1 MALSGLKTSLNALR
15 EISSEIYH
23 QYLPEIDEDTDIS
36 RYAEPIFSVPAVYN
50 EFCQALVNRIV
61 YTQFENKSFRNP
73 FVVLDGDRIPL
84 GYAGQ
89 EIYVNPSKGRQFN
102 VDDFAGLLIKYEAD
116 VKVQYQTINSDLQY
130 PVTFTRQQLKK
141 AFVSWG
147 DLESFIDQLSNS
159 LYNGCY
165 IDEFNKV
172 KELVSGAYSMNI
184 AQVTTVSAI
193 NSEANAKAFVAKAR
207 ELFLNFQ
214 VPSSS
219 YNSWAKNGGE
229 GRPIVTWTNPE
240 DIVFIVRN
248 DVRAYMDVNVLAD
261 AFNLDRA
268 TLLGNI
274 LTVDNFDVYNDDGT
288 LHYDGSA
295 ILGIMADKAFFK
307 IRRQDT
313 FMDSFYNPNNRT
325 VQYYLNN
332 IKMYGISMFANHMI
346 FATGEPTVAPTA
358 ITTDVTSVE
367 VTVDSTA
374 EVKFETVPF
383 AANGTI
389 TYSDGASGEFFTVA
403 AKTGDPKTAV
413 LTGVKA
419 GSNKTL
425 TASATNPSG
434 ETITKTV
441 TVKVNAAS

>member
-36 RYAEPIFSVPAVYN
+36 RYAEPIFSVPEVYN

-89 EIYVNPSKGRQFN
+89 EIYVNPAKGRQFN
-102 VDDFAGLLIKYEAD
+102 VEDFAGLLIKYEAD
-116 VKVQYQTINSDLQY
+116 VKVQYQTINSDIQY

-159 LYNGCY
+159 LYNGAY
-165 IDEFNKV
+165 IDEYNKV
-172 KELVSGAYSMNI
+172 KELVAGAYSRNI

-193 NSEANAKAFVAKAR
+193 SSEATAKAFVTRAR

-219 YNSWAKNGGE
+219 YNSWAKNGGA
-229 GRPIVTWTNPE
+229 GRPITTWTNPE

-248 DVRAYMDVNVLAD
+248 DIRAYLDVNVLAD
-261 AFNLDRA
+261 SFNIDRA

-274 LTVDNFDVYNDDGT
+274 LTVDNFDVYNEDGT
-288 LHYDGSA
+288 LHYDGSK
-295 ILGIMADKAFFK
+295 ILGIIADKAFFR
-307 IRRQDT
+307 IRRQDM

-332 IKMYGISMFANHMI
+332 IKMYGISQFANHMV
-346 FATGEPTVAPTA
+346 FATEDPTVAPTE
-358 ITTDVTSVE
+358 IDTDITSVE
-367 VTVDSTA
+367 VTVGKTA
-374 EVKFETVPF
+374 EVKFTTVPF
-383 AANGTI
+383 SANGTI

-419 GSNKTL
+419 GNNKTL
-425 TASATNPSG
+425 TATATNPDG
-434 ETITKTV
+434 DTITKTV
-441 TVKVNAAS
+441 TVKVVSA

>member
-15 EISSEIYH
+15 EISSTIYH

-36 RYAEPIFSVPAVYN
+36 RYAEPIFTVPEIYN
-50 EFCQALVNRIV
+50 EFCNALVNRIV

-89 EIYVNPSKGRQFN
+89 EIYVNPAKGRAFN
-102 VDDFAGLLIKYEAD
+102 VDDFAGLLIKYEAS
-116 VKVQYQTINSDLQY
+116 VKVQYQTINSDIQY

-159 LYNGCY
+159 LYNGAY
-165 IDEFNKV
+165 IDEYNKV
-172 KELVSGAYSMNI
+172 KELVAGAYSRNI

-193 NSEANAKAFVAKAR
+193 SSEATAKAFVTRAR

-229 GRPIVTWTNPE
+229 GSPVVTWTNPE

-248 DVRAYMDVNVLAD
+248 DIRAYLDVNVLAES
-261 AFNLDRA
+261 FNIDRA

-274 LTVDNFDVYNDDGT
+274 LTVDNFDVYNEDGT
-288 LHYDGSA
+288 LHYDGSK
-295 ILGIMADKAFFK
+295 ILGIIADKAFFR
-307 IRRQDT
+307 IRRQDM

-332 IKMYGISMFANHMI
+332 IKMYGISQFANHMV
-346 FATGEPTVAPTA
+346 FATEDPTVAPTE
-358 ITTDVTSVE
+358 IDTDVTSVE
-367 VTVDSTA
+367 VTVGKTA
-374 EVKFETVPF
+374 EVKFTTVPF
-383 AANGTI
+383 SANGTI

-403 AKTGDPKTAV
+403 AKSGEPKTAV

-419 GSNKTL
+419 GNNKTL
-425 TASATNPSG
+425 TATATDPDG
-434 ETITKTV
+434 TTITKTV
-441 TVKVNAAS
+441 TVKVVSA

>member
-15 EISSEIYH
+15 EISSTIYH

-36 RYAEPIFSVPAVYN
+36 RYAEPIFSVPEVYN

-61 YTQFENKSFRNP
+61 FTQFENKSFRNP

-89 EIYVNPSKGRQFN
+89 EIYVNPAKGRQFN
-102 VDDFAGLLIKYEAD
+102 VEDYVGLLIKYEAD
-116 VKVQYQTINSDLQY
+116 VKVQYQTINSDIQY

-159 LYNGCY
+159 LYNGAY
-165 IDEFNKV
+165 IDEYNKV
-172 KELVSGAYSMNI
+172 KELVAGAYSRNI

-193 NSEANAKAFVAKAR
+193 SSEATAKAFITSAR

-219 YNSWAKNGGE
+219 YNSWAKNGGA
-229 GRPIVTWTNPE
+229 GRPVVTWTNPE

-248 DVRAYMDVNVLAD
+248 DIRAYLDVNVLAES
-261 AFNLDRA
+261 FNIDRA

-274 LTVDNFDVYNDDGT
+274 LTVDNFDVYNEDGT
-288 LHYDGSA
+288 LHYDGSK
-295 ILGIMADKAFFK
+295 ILGIIADKAFFR
-307 IRRQDT
+307 IRRQDM

-332 IKMYGISMFANHMI
+332 IKMYGISQFANHMV
-346 FATGEPTVAPTA
+346 FATEDPTVAPTE
-358 ITTDVTSVE
+358 IDTDVTSVE
-367 VTVDSTA
+367 VTVGSTA
-374 EVKFETVPF
+374 EVKFTTVPF
-383 AANGTI
+383 SANGTI
-389 TYSDGASGEFFTVA
+389 TYSDGASGEYFTVA

-419 GSNKTL
+419 GNNKTL
-425 TASATNPSG
+425 TATATDPDG
-434 ETITKTV
+434 DTITKTV

>member
-1 MALSGLKTSLNALR
+1 MANRGLKTSLNAIR

-23 QYLPEIDEDTDIS
+23 QYIPEIDEDTDIS
-36 RYAEPIFSVPAVYN
+36 RLAEPIFSVPEVYN
-50 EFCQALVNRIV
+50 EFCQALINRIV

-89 EIYVNPSKGRQFN
+89 EIYVNPAKGRQFN
-102 VDDFAGLLIKYEAD
+102 VDDFAGLLVKYEAD

-147 DLESFIDQLSNS
+147 DLEGFIDQLSNS

-165 IDEFNKV
+165 IDEYQKV
-172 KELVSGAYSMNI
+172 KELVAGAYSKNI
-184 AQVTTVSAI
+184 AQIETVSAVT
-193 NSEANAKAFVAKAR
+193 SEAAAKAFITKAR

-214 VPSSS
+214 TPSSS
-219 YNSWAKNGGE
+219 YNSWAKNGGA
-229 GRPIVTWTNPE
+229 GRPVVTWTNPE

-248 DVRAYMDVNVLAD
+248 DIRAYLDVNVEAA
-261 AFNLDRA
+261 AFNLDKA

-274 LTVDNFDVYNDDGT
+274 LTVDNFNVYNDDGS
-288 LHYDGSA
+288 LHYDGSN
-295 ILGIMADKAFFK
+295 ILGIIADKSFFRIK
-307 IRRQDT
+307 RQDM

-332 IKMYGISMFANHMI
+332 IKMYGISMFANHMVI
-346 FATGEPTVAPTA
+346 ALQNPSVAPTE
-358 ITTDVTSVE
+358 IDTDVTSVE
-367 VTVDSTA
+367 VTVGKTA
-374 EVKFETVPF
+374 EVKFTTVPF
-383 AANGTI
+383 SANTTI

-419 GSNKTL
+419 GTNKTL
-425 TASATNPSG
+425 TATATDPDG
-434 ETITKTV
+434 DTITKTV
-441 TVKVNAAS
+441 TVKVVSA

>member
-23 QYLPEIDEDTDIS
+23 QYIPELDEDTDIS
-36 RYAEPIFSVPAVYN
+36 RYAEPIFSVPEVYN
-50 EFCQALVNRIV
+50 EFCQALINRIV

-89 EIYVNPSKGRQFN
+89 EVYVNPAKGRQFN
-102 VDDFAGLLIKYEAD
+102 VSDFAGLLIKYSAD
-116 VKVQYQTINSDLQY
+116 VKVQYQTINSDIQY

-147 DLESFIDQLSNS
+147 DLEGFIDQLSNS

-165 IDEFNKV
+165 IDEYNKV
-172 KELVSGAYSMNI
+172 KELIAGAYSMNI
-184 AQVTTVSAI
+184 AQVETVSAI

-207 ELFLNFQ
+207 ETFLNFQ
-214 VPSSS
+214 TPSSS

-229 GRPIVTWTNPE
+229 GRPVVTWTNPE

-248 DVRAYMDVNVLAD
+248 DVRAYLDVNVLAES
-261 AFNLDRA
+261 FQIDRA
-268 TLLGNI
+268 VLLGNI
-274 LTVDNFDVYNDDGT
+274 LTVDNFNVYNEDGT

-295 ILGIMADKAFFK
+295 ILGIIADKAFFR
-307 IRRQDT
+307 IRRQDM

-325 VQYYLNN
+325 IQYYLNN

-346 FATGEPTVAPTA
+346 FATGAPSVAPTA
-358 ITTDVTSVE
+358 IKTDVTSVE
-367 VTVDSTA
+367 VTVGSTA

-389 TYSDGASGEFFTVA
+389 TYADGASGEFFTVA
-403 AKTGDPKTAV
+403 AKSGDPKTAV

-425 TASATNPSG
+425 TASATDPDG
-434 ETITKTV
+434 QTITKTV